1 MVRRNERKLMTEAAA
16 RNGGGTREHGL
27 TVGDDG
33 AGLGRDLELLGGEL
47 EHRGE
52 RRRLGHAKPAG
63 DRANQPRRS
72 EQAETATANTPIN
85 RERERDLI

>member
-1 MVRRNERKLMTEAAA
+1 MTEAAA

-52 RRRLGHAKPAG
+52 RRRLGHAKHFEGELGVGGEDDLERHLPASG
-63 DRANQPRRS
+63 RPRAAAARR
-72 EQAETATANTPIN
+72 
-85 RERERDLI
+85 RHG